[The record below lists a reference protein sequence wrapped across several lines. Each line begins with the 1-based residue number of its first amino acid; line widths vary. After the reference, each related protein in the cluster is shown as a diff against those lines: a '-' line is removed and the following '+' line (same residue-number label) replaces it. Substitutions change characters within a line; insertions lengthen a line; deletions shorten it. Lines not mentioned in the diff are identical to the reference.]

1 MVELNVAWCITGAGD
16 KIIETYEVM
25 KDIKNIYD
33 DKAVIKVFISKSG
46 DQVAKYYG
54 IYHDLET
61 NFDQKWVEISAN
73 SPFLAGQVQLGKY
86 DFLLIAP
93 CTSNSVAKIS
103 LRIADTLITNA
114 AIMAQKAGVPVYI
127 MPTDFEEGL
136 TETRLPNGKIL
147 TLEIRKEDVEHVK
160 RLSKMKNTHVF
171 KDPEYIYK
179 IFERL
184 TIE

>member
-1 MVELNVAWCITGAGD
+1 MMTRLC
-16 KIIETYEVM
+16 
-25 KDIKNIYD
+25 
-33 DKAVIKVFISKSG
+33 IKVFISKSG

-136 TETRLPNGKIL
+136 TEIT
-147 TLEIRKEDVEHVK
+147 
-160 RLSKMKNTHVF
+160 
-171 KDPEYIYK
+171 
-179 IFERL
+179 
-184 TIE
+184 